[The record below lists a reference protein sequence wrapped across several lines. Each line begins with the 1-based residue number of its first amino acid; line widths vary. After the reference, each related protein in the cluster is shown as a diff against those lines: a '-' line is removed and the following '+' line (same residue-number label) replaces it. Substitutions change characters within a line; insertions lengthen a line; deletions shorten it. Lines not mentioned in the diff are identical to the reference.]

1 VRNKCTQN
9 IGNEKLII
17 KLILG
22 KKILRILSDLNL
34 FRIEF
39 IDMLLW
45 W

>member
-1 VRNKCTQN
+1 MHTEFCKLKK
-9 IGNEKLII
+9 IKLII

-22 KKILRILSDLNL
+22 NMILRLLNKLNL

-45 W
+45 